1 MEIDGYKCLLN
12 FNPNETN
19 LGASG
24 LRGVAVY
31 SKKNLQAAEVDIPI
45 DGFDD
50 HAWIEIPISKGERV
64 LCGCIYRSP
73 SGDADNT
80 QAINKLISEAYRR
93 NPNLLIAGDFNFKE
107 IDWLNEISTPGQQHL
122 QDFIETLQDCFLYQH
137 VTEPTRYRPNETPNV
152 LDLILSSEEGMVQ
165 DLAYNPPLGESDH
178 LCLTFKLQYY
188 GTKIIQHLFTIYSKL
203 IILQ

>member
-1 MEIDGYKCLLN
+1 MEIDGYKGVLN

-31 SKKNLQAAEVDIPI
+31 SKKNLQVAEVDIPI

-50 HAWIEIPISKGERV
+50 HAWIEITIGEAV

-80 QAINKLISEAYRR
+80 QAINKLIIEAYRC
-93 NPNLLIAGDFNFKE
+93 NPNLLIAGDFNYKE
-107 IDWLNEISTPGQQHL
+107 TDWLNGISTPGQQHL

-152 LDLILSSEEGMVQ
+152 LDLILSSEKGTLECQIKGGGGVVQ
-165 DLAYNPPLGESDH
+165 INGGGGGYFKFQLNGAGEVNS
-178 LCLTFKLQYY
+178 
-188 GTKIIQHLFTIYSKL
+188 
-203 IILQ
+203 